1 MKVTMTMKGPV
12 TDIYVD
18 RKSMCNSKIEKGSDS
33 ETESENDKTA
43 TLIKTIKVPVKEDI
57 DIHKDSEHGEE
68 DYSVRESMWRYRNG
82 SRGGVEGV
90 ATPFEEHLSLV
101 ICFILPKL
109 IINKI
114 FYEVF
119 PLPPFDCL

>member
-1 MKVTMTMKGPV
+1 MKETVTMTMKGPE

-18 RKSMCNSKIEKGSDS
+18 RKSMCNNKIEKGSDS

-68 DYSVRESMWRYRNG
+68 DYSVRESMWQCRNR

-90 ATPFEEHLSLV
+90 ATPL
-101 ICFILPKL
+101 
-109 IINKI
+109 
-114 FYEVF
+114 
-119 PLPPFDCL
+119 